1 LICESIDTTVAIA
14 PRLDFLVRFEGRAD
28 GEKVVVVVE
37 LHPDYVATDEP
48 AAVWVFAKHGELTEA
63 GVLLAEYRQPHRPA
77 VHGGVVGQREVGAEP
92 AE

>member
-1 LICESIDTTVAIA
+1 MSAHDLVAMLA
-14 PRLDFLVRFEGRAD
+14 ANRVVDETFRGTG

-63 GVLLAEYRQPHRPA
+63 GVLLAFSDGHVEI
-77 VHGGVVGQREVGAEP
+77 GREFSSL
-92 AE
+92 